1 MKNDTKLIMETWRKF
16 INETSVNSEE
26 PVQGYY
32 DDEYNPDGYDPDA
45 EMQEPVQGY
54 YDDEYNPDGYDP
66 DIMPEE
72 RYGQYGD
79 PEDPNPVGP
88 RVEADP
94 NEFNNDEVSM
104 EDESEDDYYGHD
116 FDSEPEF

>member
-45 EMQEPVQGY
+45 
-54 YDDEYNPDGYDP
+54 
-66 DIMPEE
+66 MPEE

-94 NEFNNDEVSM
+94 NCTLII
-104 EDESEDDYYGHD
+104 
-116 FDSEPEF
+116 